1 MKIGILGGTFNPPH
15 IGHLILAQEMLDE
28 LKLDKIF
35 FIPTNNPPHKRGNQL
50 EPRKRFLMTELA
62 AAGNPKFKVLDLELK
77 RKGKSYTCDTIAE
90 LKNKYPQD
98 KLYLIIGSDL
108 AKGFKKWKN
117 PEKIK
122 RMATVIVAKR
132 RGSPFRSSKSFKQVD
147 IIQVELSS
155 SQIRA
160 RIKKGKI
167 IQYLVPKKVENYI
180 KKNNLYL

>member
-1 MKIGILGGTFNPPH
+1 MQIGILGGTFNPPH

-35 FIPTNNPPHKRGNQL
+35 FIPANNPPHKKGNQL
-50 EPRKRFLMTELA
+50 EPRKRFLMTKLA

-77 RKGKSYTCDTIAE
+77 RKGKSYTFDTIAE
-90 LKNKYPQD
+90 LKNKYPED

-108 AKGFKKWKN
+108 AKNFKKWKN

-122 RMATVIVAKR
+122 KMVNVIVAKR
-132 RGSPFRSSKSFKQVD
+132 RGSPFQGNKSFKRVD

-155 SQIRA
+155 SQIRE
-160 RIKKGKI
+160 RIKEKKTI
-167 IQYLVPKKVENYI
+167 KYLVPKEVEKYI
-180 KKNNLYL
+180 KDNNLYL